1 MGRDTNQ
8 AMKNKE
14 FILHYYNTVSGVIK
28 TPEMLRR
35 FTDDPVLIDTIT
47 FFDGAFP
54 KYEMIAEEMT
64 AEGNRVVVRA
74 RMKGKHEGEWEGIMP
89 THRQVEFPVVV
100 SYEIVN
106 NKIVTHWLVAD
117 ASVLMEQLGV
127 DTMNKTD

>member
-1 MGRDTNQ
+1 MNQ

-14 FILHYYNTVSGVIK
+14 FILHYYNTVSGAIK
-28 TPEMLRR
+28 TPEMMRQ
-35 FTDDPVLIDTIT
+35 FTDDPILIDTAT

-54 KYEMIAEEMT
+54 KYEMTAEEMT
-64 AEGNRVVVRA
+64 SEGNRVVVRA
-74 RMKGKHEGEWEGIMP
+74 RMKGKHEGEWEGIQP

-117 ASVLMEQLGV
+117 QSLLMEQLGV
-127 DTMNKTD
+127 NTSS